1 MTKTTNSSEH
11 HGVAVEALAVFF
23 FALGLFTLVSLAFF
37 SSMVDIDTRGTMGNA
52 GFFVSQSL
60 GSSFGVLSFVFPLLM
75 FYASYVIFR
84 NQSAGRIYWKLFSAV
99 LFLVSSTTLL
109 GLAYGEGSA
118 FGYAPAGGW
127 LGFVISREL
136 AENVSGTVGTCI
148 VSAVMMFLS
157 LLIMTETKLGRMAQ
171 IVRLALGRAA
181 GGAGTLAAALRRAVP
196 KPRPP
201 RKPKTAKRPAA
212 AGAQPPPAPAGK
224 EPEPEEKASAEPQI
238 VFTPPSPEK
247 KAEVP
252 EEPKSD
258 WLDFSLPSFDLL
270 DPKVET
276 AVEIDKDAMYGKAA
290 LIEEKLAD
298 FGVKGNVVEI
308 RPGPV
313 ITMFE
318 YKPAAGIKINKI
330 ASLESDLAMG
340 LKAISIRIIA
350 PIPGKDVVGIEVPNE
365 SREMVTLRELFESDA
380 FSDQK
385 SMLTLG
391 LGKDI
396 SGRSRYMNL
405 QTAPHLMIA
414 GTTGSGKSV
423 LLNAAITSLLYR
435 ATPHELKFI
444 MIDPKM
450 LELSVYE
457 DIPHLLHPVVTEPR
471 KAVAALR
478 WLVEEMDSRYAML
491 SEEGVRD
498 IDSYNRSLESL
509 ETEER
514 RQRWLPYVVVV
525 IDELADLMMISPS
538 DVRDAI
544 IRLAQKARAAGIH
557 IIVATQRPSAD
568 VVAGLVKANFPSR
581 ISFRVSSKVDSRIIL
596 DMGGAESLLGKGDML
611 VLGSGGSGLLRLQ
624 GAFISDDE
632 RKRVTDFL
640 RDQGNPV
647 YIREITQNEDDAGE
661 GGVDEEEKDE
671 LYETALGIIAETGQ
685 ASISM
690 IQRRLKIGYNRAARI
705 VEIMEKEGVVG
716 PQGAAGKPR
725 EVYVDMINSGGE
737 DTA

>member
-84 NQSAGRIYWKLFSAV
+84 NQNAGRIYWKLFSAV

-201 RKPKTAKRPAA
+201 RKPKTAKRPSA
-212 AGAQPPPAPAGK
+212 AGAQPPPPPAPAEK
-224 EPEPEEKASAEPQI
+224 EPEPEEKAPAEPQI

-247 KAEVP
+247 KAEVT

-457 DIPHLLHPVVTEPR
+457 DIPHLLHPVVTPEHQFH
-471 KAVAALR
+471 
-478 WLVEEMDSRYAML
+478 
-491 SEEGVRD
+491 
-498 IDSYNRSLESL
+498 
-509 ETEER
+509 R
-514 RQRWLPYVVVV
+514 RP
-525 IDELADLMMISPS
+525 
-538 DVRDAI
+538 
-544 IRLAQKARAAGIH
+544 
-557 IIVATQRPSAD
+557 
-568 VVAGLVKANFPSR
+568 
-581 ISFRVSSKVDSRIIL
+581 
-596 DMGGAESLLGKGDML
+596 
-611 VLGSGGSGLLRLQ
+611 
-624 GAFISDDE
+624 
-632 RKRVTDFL
+632 
-640 RDQGNPV
+640 
-647 YIREITQNEDDAGE
+647 
-661 GGVDEEEKDE
+661 
-671 LYETALGIIAETGQ
+671 
-685 ASISM
+685 
-690 IQRRLKIGYNRAARI
+690 
-705 VEIMEKEGVVG
+705 
-716 PQGAAGKPR
+716 
-725 EVYVDMINSGGE
+725 
-737 DTA
+737 